1 VEIGQRTT
9 WTENV
14 IMEKRKKKKKGKKNM
29 EGTEKR
35 REGR

>member
-1 VEIGQRTT
+1 
-9 WTENV
+9 
-14 IMEKRKKKKKGKKNM
+14 MEKRKKKKKGKKNM